1 MSLPRL
7 VGITRQIR
15 DRTMTDLNN
24 TDDLWNL
31 TVAVEDRL
39 HWLTNNT
46 DSDQKEIDDFT
57 SLMLKL
63 KLLLEGLDND

>member
-1 MSLPRL
+1 
-7 VGITRQIR
+7 
-15 DRTMTDLNN
+15 MTDLNN